1 VTVIVGVDG
10 SGRTHRLRELAAGSG
25 RPVVAVDD
33 PGGPPAQLQQ
43 RLEAAVSD
51 GAVLLVD
58 DAHGMPAVLLAAVAR
73 AARQGLAVVVA
84 RRPSITSPELA
95 DLDEAAAA
103 QGGVERLEPLDE
115 ARTAAVIRAATGR
128 TATVEQAA
136 AVRRATG
143 GLPALIALVAVGE
156 PGVAAAQP
164 ARGVNVAFTPS
175 DGGKATFTPPPGLV
189 ARVQRQLTRLEP
201 PAGEIAR
208 ALAAGLRVPDEV
220 LAAAT
225 GVEPAA
231 VTAALRELHDAG
243 LLAVGGE
250 LIPVL
255 AAAIRADIPPA
266 ELRRVHAAVGRGLL
280 AVGGDPV
287 QAAEQ
292 LSSAGA
298 STPEAYLAAAER
310 LRFDDAEAAVGWFDR
325 ALAVGAD
332 PTAAV
337 VGRAEAAA
345 LLGIPVDLDAVADS
359 AEGRRRL
366 ALVHGAVAAHAGRPA
381 RAADA
386 LLAAAPPGPVLAV
399 LSLVAVGRVDE
410 ARAAAVA
417 DAPPS
422 LLRFAAAVLEL
433 GDPPASLPLFI
444 EAAEALEQSTQD
456 AVLPDTPHALGA
468 IAAVTAG
475 DVGTAERLLQGT
487 GVGGPVAA
495 LRHRLLLAWARMR
508 AGRLD
513 TANAELPKLT
523 ELELTG
529 RERTLAAA
537 VSAGLARRTGDV
549 ARQRAAWAAAEPV
562 LARQAFDLLQVEA
575 LEELLVA
582 AARMREHDRVEA
594 TLAQL
599 EEMLQRWHRPT
610 AWAVALG
617 WVRVQVAVVAED
629 AQAAATAAEE
639 LTALN
644 ATTRRQ
650 RAQAVAAAQWA
661 RVLAGD
667 VDPDAVQSAGEELAA
682 GQLPWEASRLVGAAA
697 IRIGDATAARVL
709 LERARE
715 LSGEGPGKSAA
726 RGQLSEREVDVAR
739 LVLAG
744 RTHREIGAQLYVS
757 PKTVEHHVARIRS
770 KLGATSRAEL
780 QAALRR
786 VLADEG

>member
-1 VTVIVGVDG
+1 MTVIVGVDG
-10 SGRTHRLRELAAGSG
+10 SGRTHRLLELAAASG

-33 PGGPPAQLQQ
+33 PGEPPAQLQQ
-43 RLEAAVSD
+43 RLEAAAAG

-58 DAHGMPAVLLAAVAR
+58 DAHRLPGVLLAAVAR

-103 QGGVERLEPLDE
+103 QGGVERLEPLNE
-115 ARTAAVIRAATGR
+115 ARTAAVIRAASGR
-128 TATVEQAA
+128 AATVEQAA

-143 GLPALIALVAVGE
+143 GLPALVALVA
-156 PGVAAAQP
+156 GVDDA
-164 ARGVNVAFTPS
+164 
-175 DGGKATFTPPPGLV
+175 FTPPPGLV

-208 ALAAGLRVPDEV
+208 VLAAGLRVPDEV
-220 LAAAT
+220 LATAT
-225 GVEPAA
+225 GVEPPA
-231 VTAALRELHDAG
+231 VAAALRELHDAG

-266 ELRRVHAAVGRGLL
+266 ELRRVHDAVGRGLL

-287 QAAEQ
+287 RAAEQ

-298 STPEAYLAAAER
+298 STPEAYLSAAER
-310 LRFDDAEAAVGWFDR
+310 LRFTDPEAAVGWFDR

-359 AEGRRRL
+359 AEGRQRL
-366 ALVHGAVAAHAGRPA
+366 ALVHGAVAAHQGRPA

-399 LSLVAVGRVDE
+399 PALVAVGRVDE
-410 ARAAAVA
+410 ARVAAGGNASR
-417 DAPPS
+417 S
-422 LLRFAAAVLEL
+422 LQRFAAAVLEL
-433 GDPPASLPLFI
+433 GDPPAALPLFI
-444 EAAEALEQSTQD
+444 EAAEALEHSAQD
-456 AVLPDTPHALGA
+456 VVLPDTPHALGA
-468 IAAVTAG
+468 VAAVTAG
-475 DVGTAERLLQGT
+475 DVGTAERLLQAT

-508 AGRLD
+508 AGRVD
-513 TANAELPKLT
+513 IANAELPKLT
-523 ELELTG
+523 KLELTG

-599 EEMLQRWHRPT
+599 DGMLQRWQRPT
-610 AWAVALG
+610 AWAAALG

-667 VDPDAVQSAGEELAA
+667 VDPDGVQSAGEELAA

-786 VLADEG
+786 VLADES